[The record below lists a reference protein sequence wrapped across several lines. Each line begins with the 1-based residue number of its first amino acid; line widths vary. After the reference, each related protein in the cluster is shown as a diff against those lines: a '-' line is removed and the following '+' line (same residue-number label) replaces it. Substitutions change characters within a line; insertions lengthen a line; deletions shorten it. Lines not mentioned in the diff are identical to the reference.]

1 MAKKIYDIV
10 PPKAKAK
17 ATTKAIDAKPKVKKT
32 RKKAEVDLETPEV
45 MDSVVTAEPEMTNDL
60 PDNEEG
66 IEMSELLAKS
76 KKLSA
81 PETDEAKVEPVVPKK
96 KSFDLNMVP
105 ETEVPVKSTTAKKP
119 LTPEIDPSIGLGKPR
134 PKSSMMPP
142 APAPMSKPM
151 NMSSFEPSHDDAPE
165 EKKHH
170 IWLWIFGILAIMVIG
185 VLVYLYFSLQKV
197 NVQIWPKTET
207 ISFQDS
213 IGLDKS
219 LKAVDVEK
227 KIIPAR
233 VVEVEKSDVQEF
245 LPTGIASS
253 DVKASGVITVY
264 NKISPASS
272 FSLKIGTH
280 FLSDSGKYF
289 VTTEKVTIPA
299 ATTVKG
305 KLNPGAVNVKVQ
317 AEDVGTDYNIKPAKF
332 SVPKLS
338 GTEYYYTIWGESA
351 DSMTGGYTG
360 NIKKVTQSDL
370 DQAKDTLTKKLF
382 SQAIDSLKQGLTSDE
397 VLLDSNVAKTVIN
410 AAADAKENAVLEKF
424 NETAKVKVSGLVF
437 KKQDLE
443 AFAKQD
449 IASHLTNNKVL
460 LEKSLNSSYVP
471 KTIDVSSGVA
481 SLDVT
486 VSAKEYQDVSQTDL
500 VNLVSGKTADQIR
513 ADLDKAYN
521 NGGVDQV
528 KINFWPFW
536 VSRAPKNPSKVSVDV
551 IFE

>member
-134 PKSSMMPP
+134 PKSRMMPP

>member
-32 RKKAEVDLETPEV
+32 RKKADVDLETPEV

-81 PETDEAKVEPVVPKK
+81 PETDEAKVESVVPKK

-105 ETEVPVKSTTAKKP
+105 ETDVPVKSTTAKKP

-142 APAPMSKPM
+142 APAPLSKPM

-219 LKAVDVEK
+219 LKTVDVEK

-437 KKQDLE
+437 KKQDLD

-460 LEKSLNSSYVP
+460 LEKSLTSSYVP

>member
-32 RKKAEVDLETPEV
+32 RKKADVDLETPEV

-105 ETEVPVKSTTAKKP
+105 ETDVPLKSTTAKKP

-185 VLVYLYFSLQKV
+185 VLIYLYFSLQKV

-207 ISFQDS
+207 ISFQDA

-397 VLLDSNVAKTVIN
+397 VLLDSNVVKTVIN

-437 KKQDLE
+437 KKQDLD

-460 LEKSLNSSYVP
+460 LEKSLTSSYVP